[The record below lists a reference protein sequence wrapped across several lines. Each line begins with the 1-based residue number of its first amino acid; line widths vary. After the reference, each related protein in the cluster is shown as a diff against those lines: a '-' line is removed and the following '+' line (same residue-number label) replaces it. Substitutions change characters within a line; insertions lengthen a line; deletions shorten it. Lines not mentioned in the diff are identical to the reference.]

1 MLRIVVMNPKGGSG
15 KTTISTNLASYFSRC
30 GEVTTLMDRDPQGS
44 SVFWAHKRPEN
55 ASDIQ
60 LVDAHNSPHN
70 VTRSWAI
77 QPPRNTE
84 VLVLDTPAR
93 PDLTN
98 LSPLLRE
105 ASAILI
111 PVLPSEFDLH
121 AIVNTVQHLRRI
133 LPSQKNIALII
144 NRTTKSSEFKKIA
157 YKLSNQLNLPVI
169 AHLRDTRNYTQAAS
183 RGLGVF
189 EMDGS
194 HYENEKTDVLKIAEW
209 CEAKRPSENERTI
222 KRMNPDTIALASIA

>member
-1 MLRIVVMNPKGGSG
+1 M
-15 KTTISTNLASYFSRC
+15 
-30 GEVTTLMDRDPQGS
+30 
-44 SVFWAHKRPEN
+44 
-55 ASDIQ
+55 
-60 LVDAHNSPHN
+60 
-70 VTRSWAI
+70 TRSWAI

-98 LSPLLRE
+98 LSPLLR
-105 ASAILI
+105 
-111 PVLPSEFDLH
+111 FDLH

-157 YKLSNQLNLPVI
+157 DKLSKQLNLPVI

-183 RGLGVF
+183 SGLGVF

-194 HYENEKTDVLKIAEW
+194 HYENEKTDVLQIAEW
-209 CEAKRPSENERTI
+209 CEAKRPSENEHTI

>member
-1 MLRIVVMNPKGGSG
+1 MNPKGGSG
-15 KTTISTNLASYFSRC
+15 KTTLSTNLASYFSQC
-30 GEVTTLMDRDPQGS
+30 GEITTLMDLDPQGS
-44 SVFWAHKRPEN
+44 GVFWAHKRPKN
-55 ASDIQ
+55 APEIQ

-84 VLVLDTPAR
+84 VLILDTPAR

-98 LSPLLRE
+98 LSPLLKE
-105 ASAILI
+105 ASVILI

-121 AIVNTVQHLRRI
+121 AVANTVQNLRRT

-144 NRTTKSSEFKKIA
+144 NRTTKNSGEHKIA
-157 YKLSNQLNLPVI
+157 DKLSKQLNLPVI
-169 AHLRDTRNYTQAAS
+169 AHLRDTRNYTQTVA
-183 RGLGVF
+183 RGLGIF
-189 EMDGS
+189 DMDGS
-194 HYENEKTDVLKIAEW
+194 HYETEKTDILKIAEW
-209 CEAKRPSENERTI
+209 CETKRPSVSEHAF

>member
-1 MLRIVVMNPKGGSG
+1 MLRIVVLNPKGGAG
-15 KTTISTNLASYFSRC
+15 KTTIATNLASYFSQC
-30 GEVTTLMDRDPQGS
+30 GEVTTLMDLDPQGS
-44 SVFWAHKRPEN
+44 SVFWALQRPET
-55 ASDIQ
+55 ASDVQ

-105 ASAILI
+105 ASAILL

-121 AIVNTVQHLRRI
+121 AIVNTVQQLRRM

-144 NRTTKSSEFKKIA
+144 NRTKKSSGVKHISE
-157 YKLSNQLNLPVI
+157 KLSKQLDLPVI
-169 AHLRDTRNYTQAAS
+169 AQLRDTRNFSQTAS
-183 RGLGVF
+183 SGLGIF

-194 HYENEKTDVLKIAEW
+194 HYDSDKTEMLRIIDW
-209 CEAKRPSENERTI
+209 CETKRPSGSENH
-222 KRMNPDTIALASIA
+222 KRINPDTIALASIA

>member
-15 KTTISTNLASYFSRC
+15 KTTISTNLASYFSHC
-30 GEVTTLMDRDPQGS
+30 GEITTLMDLDPQGS

-55 ASDIQ
+55 ASEIQ

-121 AIVNTVQHLRRI
+121 AIVNTVQQLRKA

-144 NRTTKSSEFKKIA
+144 NRTSKNSGVKKIA
-157 YKLSNQLNLPVI
+157 DKLSKQLNLPVI
-169 AHLRDTRNYTQAAS
+169 AHLRDTRNYAEMAS
-183 RGLGVF
+183 RGQGVF
-189 EMDGS
+189 EMDGT
-194 HYENEKTDVLKIAEW
+194 HYENEKTDILKIAEW
-209 CEAKRPSENERTI
+209 CEAKRPTESQNAY

>member
-1 MLRIVVMNPKGGSG
+1 MNPKGGSG
-15 KTTISTNLASYFSRC
+15 KTTISTNLASYFSKC
-30 GEVTTLMDRDPQGS
+30 GEITTLMDLDPQGS
-44 SVFWAHKRPEN
+44 SVFWAHKRPN
-55 ASDIQ
+55 SASDIQ

-105 ASAILI
+105 ASVILI

-121 AIVNTVQHLRRI
+121 SVANTVQQLRRM

-144 NRTTKSSEFKKIA
+144 NRTTKNSGVHKIA
-157 YKLSNQLNLPVI
+157 DKLSKQLNLPVI
-169 AHLRDTRNYTQAAS
+169 THLRDTRNYTQTVS

-189 EMDGS
+189 DMDGT
-194 HYENEKTDVLKIAEW
+194 HYENEKTDILKIAEW
-209 CEAKRPSENERTI
+209 CEAKRPSASEHVF

>member
-30 GEVTTLMDRDPQGS
+30 GEITTLMDLDPQGS

-55 ASDIQ
+55 AWEIQ

-98 LSPLLRE
+98 LSPLLR
-105 ASAILI
+105 
-111 PVLPSEFDLH
+111 FDLH

-157 YKLSNQLNLPVI
+157 DKLSKQLNLPVI

-183 RGLGVF
+183 SGLGVF

-194 HYENEKTDVLKIAEW
+194 HYENEKTDVLQIAEW
-209 CEAKRPSENERTI
+209 YEAKRPSENEHTI

>member
-1 MLRIVVMNPKGGSG
+1 MNPKGGSG
-15 KTTISTNLASYFSRC
+15 KTTISTNLASYFSHC
-30 GEVTTLMDRDPQGS
+30 GEITTLMDLDPQGS
-44 SVFWAHKRPEN
+44 SVFWAHKRPES
-55 ASDIQ
+55 ASEIQ
-60 LVDAHNSPHN
+60 LVDAHNCPHN

-84 VLVLDTPAR
+84 ALILDTPAR

-121 AIVNTVQHLRRI
+121 AIVNTVQQLRKA

-144 NRTTKSSEFKKIA
+144 NRTTKSSGFKKIA
-157 YKLSNQLNLPVI
+157 DKLSKQLNLPVI
-169 AHLRDTRNYTQAAS
+169 AFLRDTRNYTEVVS

-194 HYENEKTDVLKIAEW
+194 HYENEKADILKIAEW
-209 CEAKRPSENERTI
+209 CEARRPSKSQNAY

>member
-15 KTTISTNLASYFSRC
+15 KTTVATNLASYFSHC
-30 GEVTTLMDRDPQGS
+30 GEITTLMDLDPQAS
-44 SVFWAHKRPEN
+44 SVFWAHKRPES

-133 LPSQKNIALII
+133 LPSQQNIALII
-144 NRTTKSSEFKKIA
+144 NRTTKSSEFKTIA
-157 YKLSNQLNLPVI
+157 DKLSKQLNLPVI

-183 RGLGVF
+183 YGQGVF
-189 EMDGS
+189 EMDGA
-194 HYENEKTDVLKIAEW
+194 HYEKEKTDILKVAEW
-209 CEAKRPSENERTI
+209 CEAKRPSATEHAF
-222 KRMNPDTIALASIA
+222 KRMNPDTIALASTA